1 MPERESIS
9 SFLKEYRRMN
19 GESQFEFAENIGIC
33 VEELSKLERKIA
45 NPNLETL
52 QKIAAYTG
60 KTVSEL
66 VAVGRS
72 KECMEICRMLMTK
85 YIHSE
90 RYQKLFENKFYIE
103 MRRNLETGLGLETY
117 LEQEEILNEWIYL
130 MVQDAFLA
138 GCETIL
144 NYRCTCCASAYMT
157 NKKEKF

>member
-9 SFLKEYRRMN
+9 NFLKEYRRMN

-66 VAVGRS
+66 VFVGRS
-72 KECMEICRMLMTK
+72 KECMEMCRMLMAK

-90 RYQKLFENKFYIE
+90 RYQKLFENEFYIE
-103 MRRNLETGLGLETY
+103 MKQNLETGMDRETY
-117 LEQEEILNEWIYL
+117 LEQEETLNEWIGL

-144 NYRCTCCASAYMT
+144 NYRCICCTSTYMT
-157 NKKEKF
+157 NEKENF

>member
-9 SFLKEYRRMN
+9 NFLKEYRRMN

-33 VEELSKLERKIA
+33 VEEISKLERKIA

-52 QKIAAYTG
+52 QKISAYTG

-66 VAVGRS
+66 VFVGRS
-72 KECMEICRMLMTK
+72 KECMEMCRMLMAK

-90 RYQKLFENKFYIE
+90 RYQKLFENEFYIE
-103 MRRNLETGLGLETY
+103 MKQNLETGMDRETY
-117 LEQEEILNEWIYL
+117 LEQEELLNEWIGL

-144 NYRCTCCASAYMT
+144 NYRCTCCTSTYMT
-157 NKKEKF
+157 NEKENF